1 MDVSRIQRALAE
13 MRKQAGEN
21 KVPDA
26 GASGE
31 LIDDITAA
39 IGDVQKQADLNKAA
53 YLRHRSNVLVAK
65 ALAGID
71 ALASQRGG

>member
-1 MDVSRIQRALAE
+1 MDVTRIQQALAE
-13 MRKQAGEN
+13 LRKVAGEK

-26 GASGE
+26 GSAGE
-31 LIDDITAA
+31 LVDDITAA
-39 IGDVQKQADLNKAA
+39 IGDVQKQADLNKTAF
-53 YLRHRSNVLVAK
+53 LRHRSNVLVAK